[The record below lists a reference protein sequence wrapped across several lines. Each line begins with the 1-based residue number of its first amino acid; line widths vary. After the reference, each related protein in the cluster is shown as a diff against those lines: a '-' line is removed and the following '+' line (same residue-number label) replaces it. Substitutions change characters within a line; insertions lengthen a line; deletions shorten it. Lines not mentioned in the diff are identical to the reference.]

1 MIYTRY
7 STYGSVGIWGQNLAG
22 GLEDLKQAR
31 ETEANGFV
39 KKDWRFSFWVCQ
51 RSGPKYGGGDEDDN
65 GEEHRVGEGDGDGE
79 GDGEPADDQLHVS
92 LRQARVPSEARD
104 H

>member
-1 MIYTRY
+1 M
-7 STYGSVGIWGQNLAG
+7 GIWGQNLAG
-22 GLEDLKQAR
+22 GLEDLKQAG
-31 ETEANGFV
+31 EAEINSFV
-39 KKDWRFSFWVCQ
+39 KKDWRFSFCQ
-51 RSGPKYGGGDEDDN
+51 KGPRYGDGDEDDN
-65 GEEHRVGEGDGDGE
+65 GEEHGDGGGDGE

>member
-1 MIYTRY
+1 M
-7 STYGSVGIWGQNLAG
+7 
-22 GLEDLKQAR
+22 
-31 ETEANGFV
+31 
-39 KKDWRFSFWVCQ
+39 CQ
-51 RSGPKYGGGDEDDN
+51 RRGPRYGNGDEDDD
-65 GEEHRVGEGDGDGE
+65 GEEHRDGE